1 MRTPVAALP
10 AAALAVTLALTGCSG
25 SGQDDPAVAAPSASV
40 GAPGEGATFDSTQ
53 EIHEALEA
61 AGVPCEELQQGSFPG
76 VAEAQSC
83 IVNDAEDIV
92 LLRFASAAE
101 RESYVAEKDELASV
115 VLGENWA
122 VQTVLR
128 ETADQVAAALGGE
141 VIGGEGVDP
150 AA

>member
-1 MRTPVAALP
+1 MRTPIAALP
-10 AAALAVTLALTGCSG
+10 AAALALALALTGCSG
-25 SGQDDPAVAAPSASV
+25 SGKDDPTVAAPSTSA
-40 GAPGEGATFDSTQ
+40 GAPGGGDTVESTQ
-53 EIHEALEA
+53 EVHEALEA

-76 VAEAQSC
+76 VTDAQSC
-83 IVNDAEDIV
+83 IINGSEDIV

-128 ETADQVAAALGGE
+128 ETADQVAGALGGE
-141 VIGGEGVDP
+141 VIGGEVVEP